1 MRSRP
6 DIVVGTPGRLVDL
19 LLNAPDFG
27 LEDVEMLVLDEADR
41 LLDMG
46 FSDQIKELVRHCPR
60 KRQTLLFSATMTEN
74 VNALAALSLQR
85 PVRVAMPS
93 PDRVVSGLR
102 QEFVRV
108 RSDEERRLHAM
119 ALHLLAGP
127 LADKRTIVFVGR
139 KKTAHRLNLLL
150 LVAGHAS
157 GELQGSMSQA
167 ARLEAMAAFRSG
179 ETRVLVATDVAS
191 RGLDTAVDAVLNV
204 DMPGSIKDYIHRV
217 GRTARAGRSGLSV
230 SLVKEQDRAL
240 VKAIVK
246 EGISDAARRKVPP
259 ERLRHWSDEIERW
272 DGELRQLVARE
283 QEEREVETGL
293 REVTKA
299 QNMVV
304 HRDEIV
310 NRPKREWFQSEAEK
324 SAAKSKA
331 DVQGKK
337 REEKK
342 RQKKKLK
349 EEEKKKNWIP
359 EEEMTQLRQER
370 RAKARELQ
378 AQKEAAAAAQGEKN
392 LLSFRDE
399 EEERRARVKK
409 ELAAAGRVGGGGRG
423 GAKRAL
429 VAQQLRLKDEEVAQN
444 KHRHERKEAHKKGF
458 KSLAK
463 FKRRR

>member
-1 MRSRP
+1 M
-6 DIVVGTPGRLVDL
+6 IGTPGRLVDL

-46 FSDQIKELVRHCPR
+46 FSEQIRELVRHCPR

-74 VNALAALSLQR
+74 VQALAALSLQR

-127 LADKRTIVFVGR
+127 LADKRTIVFVAR
-139 KKTAHRLNLLL
+139 KKTAHRLNVLL

-179 ETRVLVATDVAS
+179 ETRILVATDVAS

-204 DMPGSIKDYIHRV
+204 DMPGSVKDYIHRV
-217 GRTARAGRSGLSV
+217 GRTARAGRTGLSV

-259 ERLRHWSDEIERW
+259 ERLRHWSAQIESW
-272 DGELRQLVARE
+272 EGELGRLAARE
-283 QEEREVETGL
+283 LEERELDTGM
-293 REVTKA
+293 RELTKA
-299 QNMVV
+299 RNMVV
-304 HRDEIV
+304 HQEEIV
-310 NRPKREWFQSEAEK
+310 GRPKREWFQSGAEK
-324 SAAKSKA
+324 VAAK
-331 DVQGKK
+331 GKTDAQAK
-337 REEKK
+337 QREEKK
-342 RQKKKLK
+342 RQLKKQK
-349 EEEKKKNWIP
+349 EEEKKKDWIP
-359 EEEMTQLRQER
+359 DEEMVQLRQER
-370 RAKARELQ
+370 RAQARELQ
-378 AQKEAAAAAQGEKN
+378 AQKEAAARVQADKA

-399 EEERRARVKK
+399 AEEGRARVVK
-409 ELAAAGRVGGGGRG
+409 ELAAAGRAGETGRS

-429 VAQQLRLKDEEVAQN
+429 VAQQMRLKDEQVQQN
-444 KHRHERKEAHKKGF
+444 KHRHDRKEAHKKGF

-463 FKRRR
+463 YKRRR